1 MIIEQLY
8 KINAWRDPE
17 LLKRKW
23 AKMASNPVAFFRW
36 SAVLFYQALEDRLTF
51 ESPWWRVCGDLHVEN
66 FGTMRWLAGQI
77 DFDINDFDEANWWQ
91 IHRDLTRLVTSIA
104 IVYRMFGSRIDDS
117 ARMIAYTQDRYV
129 SLLLDGKVGDL
140 SQIDEDTPV
149 QHHISKKLIYKD
161 QDRLIDKL
169 TKHNR
174 IVRSDEFQELLP
186 SECEEVDRVISQIL
200 SHVRGTKVLDV
211 VRRVNGNASLW
222 LLRYAVLIQWH
233 DKHHRHIL
241 DIKQSISSILHWHRS
256 HAHWDT
262 ESERIVSIQKM
273 MQDDSPLLLSTVM
286 IGKNSFVIKEMQ
298 PTEDKII
305 FDPEDKHS
313 IHRKLIDEM
322 VYALVRAQISSCDVL
337 GAVSLP
343 QLMDYAQILQ
353 SNETIQSFSLEYA
366 DLNHLYYDQFCDELL
381 FGKTDNKSTK

>member
-1 MIIEQLY
+1 
-8 KINAWRDPE
+8 
-17 LLKRKW
+17 
-23 AKMASNPVAFFRW
+23 
-36 SAVLFYQALEDRLTF
+36 
-51 ESPWWRVCGDLHVEN
+51 
-66 FGTMRWLAGQI
+66 
-77 DFDINDFDEANWWQ
+77 
-91 IHRDLTRLVTSIA
+91 
-104 IVYRMFGSRIDDS
+104 
-117 ARMIAYTQDRYV
+117 
-129 SLLLDGKVGDL
+129 
-140 SQIDEDTPV
+140 
-149 QHHISKKLIYKD
+149 
-161 QDRLIDKL
+161 
-169 TKHNR
+169 
-174 IVRSDEFQELLP
+174 
-186 SECEEVDRVISQIL
+186 
-200 SHVRGTKVLDV
+200 
-211 VRRVNGNASLW
+211 
-222 LLRYAVLIQWH
+222 
-233 DKHHRHIL
+233 
-241 DIKQSISSILHWHRS
+241 
-256 HAHWDT
+256 
-262 ESERIVSIQKM
+262 